1 MLVLGTLIACGGD
14 PLDSAAAF
22 VPAPYLVD
30 EVEAPPPGLSEA
42 GVEAA
47 VAEAI
52 GTAWDLNAGPVL
64 AGYQAAVAGA
74 EAGCPDLYAGD
85 GNVYWYDQCES
96 ADGTRF
102 EGYALHQAYVGVVAE
117 DGTVY
122 DGEALYTVATVV
134 DPQGYT
140 FAGAGSAY
148 TVRASGVGSTNWQS
162 VLAGSFAWDGPEA
175 AGTWLASG
183 LDPELTLA
191 AVGSTTDPRGR
202 YAAIDGGIGGLD
214 DAYVSAVVF
223 DRLVIY
229 TSAWGSACPTE
240 PGGAIA
246 VRDAEGGWID
256 VLFDGP
262 TDFGE
267 PMVDPS
273 QCDGCG
279 TAWYRGEPMGTVC
292 VDATTLLAWESAPW

>member
-14 PLDSAAAF
+14 PVDTAAAF

-30 EVEAPPPGLSEA
+30 EVEARPPGLSEA

-52 GTAWDLNAGPVL
+52 GAAWDLNAGPVL
-64 AGYQAAVAGA
+64 AGYEAAVGGA
-74 EAGCPDLYAGD
+74 EAGCPDLYASD

-102 EGYALHQAYVGVVAE
+102 EGYALHQSYVGVVAE

-122 DGEALYTVATVV
+122 DGEGLYTVATVV

-214 DAYVSAVVF
+214 DASVSAVVF
-223 DRLVIY
+223 DHLVIY

-246 VRDAEGGWID
+246 VRDADGGWID

-292 VDATTLLAWESAPW
+292 VDATTLLVWESAPW